1 MEKITFWETS
11 AFINEED
18 YLNENVENRKENVII
33 GSELLIY
40 EHPHIYCTKLQKSS
54 DDYREL
60 VVVKLPYREQYIIIS
75 LYVTEKM

>member
-1 MEKITFWETS
+1 MNSF
-11 AFINEED
+11 

-54 DDYREL
+54 DDYIEL
-60 VVVKLPYREQYIIIS
+60 VVVKLPYGENSILSSVYKLCIYP
-75 LYVTEKM
+75 LGYKV